1 MLTKD
6 RIAEAVRHALDAAV
20 KAGELPQAEAG
31 DVLVER
37 PQKTEHGDF
46 ACSLPM
52 KLARTM
58 RMSPMAI
65 AQKMAARIE
74 TSDMVGK
81 VSTAPPGFINFSLR
95 PEWLAAQV
103 EEVLRAGGAFGNVPF
118 GAGKRAQVEFVSV
131 NPTGPLHVGHARGA
145 VIGSALADVLQAAG
159 YEVQR
164 EYYINDAGSQ
174 MEKFAR
180 SLLARYMGQPVPEGG
195 YKGEYM
201 VELAEEVRRECG
213 DRFGKMPEAEAV
225 KALEDIGLERML
237 AAIRRDLEG
246 LRIHM
251 DSWFSERTLFTN
263 GQYETAMGIL
273 AEKGLLVEREGAKWF
288 ASTAV
293 GESKDNVVVRGTGAP
308 TYFASDIAYHY
319 NKFTERKFD
328 LVVDVWGADHQGH
341 VARTKAVVGALGV
354 PAERFE
360 VLIVQIVTF
369 KRGDEAVKLSK
380 RSGEL
385 VTLREL
391 VEEVGADACRFLFL
405 SRSAEA
411 QLEFDMELAKQQS
424 ADNPVYYVQYAHA
437 RIASI
442 LALARER
449 GIAFADGDVALL
461 THEAEL
467 ALIRKILELPE
478 LVEVMA
484 RKLEPHHLPHYAMGL
499 ATAFHWFYQQCR
511 VVSSAPED
519 MPLTKARL
527 KLVDASRVALARS
540 LGLMGMTAPEKM

>member
-1 MLTKD
+1 MLAKD
-6 RIAEAVRHALDAAV
+6 RIAEAVRQALDAAV

-37 PQKTEHGDF
+37 PQKAEHGDF

-65 AQKMAARIE
+65 AQKVAGHIE
-74 TSDMVGK
+74 TSEMVGK

-95 PEWLAAQV
+95 PEWLAGQV
-103 EEVLRAGGAFGNVPF
+103 EEVLQTGDSFGNVSI
-118 GAGKRAQVEFVSV
+118 GAGKRVQVEFVSV

-159 YEVQR
+159 YDMQR
-164 EYYINDAGSQ
+164 EYYINDAGTQ

-180 SLLARYMGQPVPEGG
+180 SLYARYMRRPVPEDG

-201 VELAEEVRRECG
+201 LALAEEVRRG
-213 DRFGKMPEAEAV
+213 HGGRFEKMAEEEAV
-225 KALEDIGLERML
+225 KALSDIGLEKML
-237 AAIRRDLEG
+237 AAIRHDLET

-251 DSWFSERTLFTN
+251 DSWFSERSLFAN
-263 GQYETAMGIL
+263 GQYEMSMSIL
-273 AEKGLLVEREGAKWF
+273 SGKGLLVEREGAKWF
-288 ASTAV
+288 ASTAM
-293 GESKDNVVVRGTGAP
+293 GESKDNVVVRSTGTP

-319 NKFTERKFD
+319 NKFQERKFD

-341 VARTKAVVGALGV
+341 VARTKAVAVALGIA
-354 PAERFE
+354 PDRLAI
-360 VLIVQIVTF
+360 LIVQIVTF
-369 KRGDEAVKLSK
+369 KRGDEVVKLSK

-449 GIAFADGDVALL
+449 GIAHADGVVSLL

-467 ALIRKILELPE
+467 SLIRKILELPD

-484 RKLEPHHLPHYAMGL
+484 RKLEPHHLPHYAMEL

-511 VVSSAPED
+511 VVSSVPED

-527 KLVDASRVALARS
+527 KLVDASRIALARS